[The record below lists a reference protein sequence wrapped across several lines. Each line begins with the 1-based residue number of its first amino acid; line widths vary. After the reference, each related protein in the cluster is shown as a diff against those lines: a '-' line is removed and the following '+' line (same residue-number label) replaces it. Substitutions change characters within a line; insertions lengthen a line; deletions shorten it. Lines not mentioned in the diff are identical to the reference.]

1 MDHSSDLAQRDLARR
16 RYERQ
21 IMEDLLAQYQVR
33 IFAYAL
39 HMMRN
44 VSAAEDVV
52 QQTFLEAFGNLRA
65 GNDKF
70 LRAITKGKA
79 LAWLFTVAHNQ
90 AHAEFRR
97 RKRSIPISLLDED
110 AWPGPAEASFDDKII
125 DLLAVH
131 QALEPLDPSVRAAM
145 ELRILADYSNVEIA
159 ETIGDSLGAVQQRL
173 YRATLLLRT
182 LLDTSH
188 FMRDTPVQPPAPP
201 QSSATSS
208 ASETSAASN
217 TSKSSEPSDT
227 SRGSQA

>member
-1 MDHSSDLAQRDLARR
+1 MDHSSDLAQHDLARR

-21 IMEDLLAQYQVR
+21 IMENLLAQYQVR

-52 QQTFLEAFGNLRA
+52 QQTFLEAFGALRA
-65 GNDKF
+65 GNDTF
-70 LRAITKGKA
+70 LRAITEGWVS
-79 LAWLFTVAHNQ
+79 AWLFKVAHNQ
-90 AHAEFRR
+90 AYTEFRR
-97 RKRSIPISLLDED
+97 HKRSIPLSLLKED
-110 AWPGPAEASFDDKII
+110 AWPGPTEASFDDKII

-145 ELRILADYSNVEIA
+145 ELRILEDYSNGEIA
-159 ETIGDSLGAVQQRL
+159 ETIGDSTGAVQRRL

-182 LLDTSH
+182 LLDTSP
-188 FMRDTPVQPPAPP
+188 FMRNTPAQAPVPP
-201 QSSATSS
+201 QSSTTSS
-208 ASETSAASN
+208 PSETSTASD
-217 TSKSSEPSDT
+217 TSNSSEPSDT